1 MGVRLREHR
10 AIPLLEIIL
19 LSTDVRGDVGVC
31 ACACVCLPVGVGEE
45 EARDDD
51 AALERLRF
59 LTMIITLVRNSSR

>member
-1 MGVRLREHR
+1 MCVY
-10 AIPLLEIIL
+10 
-19 LSTDVRGDVGVC
+19 
-31 ACACVCLPVGVGEE
+31 VCLPVDSVGEE